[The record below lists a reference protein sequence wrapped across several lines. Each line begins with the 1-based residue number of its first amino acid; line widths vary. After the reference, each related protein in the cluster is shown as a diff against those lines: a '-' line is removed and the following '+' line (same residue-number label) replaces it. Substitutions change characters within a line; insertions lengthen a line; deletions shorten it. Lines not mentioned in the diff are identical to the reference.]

1 MSVLVA
7 GLSHRTSPV
16 ELRERFAF
24 GEAAL
29 ADALSAL
36 RNRGLCEEAVL
47 LSTCNR
53 VELYAVSAR
62 APEESLIA
70 LHRFLLD
77 HAKVDEPLTKE
88 IYTFAEPQSIEHLFR
103 VVSGL
108 DSMVL
113 GETEILGQVK
123 KAYEIALKNRHTG
136 GRLNKVFQRAF
147 NVAKQIRTDTL
158 IQRGSVSVA
167 SVAVDLAEKVFDSLK
182 RCTVMVLG
190 AGDTS
195 EKAAKALL
203 SRGAQKLLMANRTFE
218 RAEHLAAEL
227 GGQAVTFE
235 SWPDKALEV
244 DIIVSSTA
252 AQDYVI
258 DRPRLELLMKR
269 RRYRTLLL
277 IDIAVPRDI
286 DPAVNYLEGVFVY
299 NIDDLQAIA
308 DDSMQQRREEIK
320 RCEELVRHRAA
331 ALLTDPRR
339 HVRTSMA
346 RAPGDSR
353 VLVEEPE

>member
-1 MSVLVA
+1 MPVLVV
-7 GLSHRTSPV
+7 GLSHRTAPV

-24 GEAAL
+24 DEARL
-29 ADALSAL
+29 ESTLGAL
-36 RNRGLCEEAVL
+36 RDRGLCEEAVL

-53 VELYAVSAR
+53 VELYGVVSGP
-62 APEESLIA
+62 PEPSMDA

-77 HAKVDEPLTKE
+77 RANVDGPLTEE
-88 IYTFAEPQSIEHLFR
+88 IYTWAEPQSIEHLFR

-123 KAYEIALKNRHTG
+123 RAYEIALKGGHTG
-136 GRLNKVFQRAF
+136 GRLNRVFQRAF
-147 NVAKQIRTDTL
+147 NVAKQIRTETL

-167 SVAVDLAEKVFDSLK
+167 SVAVDLAEKIFDSLK
-182 RCTVMVLG
+182 PCTVMVLG

-203 SRGAQKLLMANRTFE
+203 SRGARRLLVANRTLE
-218 RAEHLAAEL
+218 RARQLAAAL
-227 GGQAVTFE
+227 GGDAVPFDQ
-235 SWPDKALEV
+235 WPEAALDV

-252 AQDYVI
+252 SQNYVI
-258 DRPRLELLMKR
+258 DRARLEPLMKR
-269 RRYRTLLL
+269 RRHRTLLL

-286 DPAVNYLEGVFVY
+286 DPAVNDLENVFVY

-308 DDSMQQRREEIK
+308 DDSMQQRREAVG
-320 RCEELVRHRAA
+320 RCEQLVRLRAA
-331 ALLTDPRR
+331 VLLTDPRR
-339 HVRTSMA
+339 HAAAVPA
-346 RAPGDSR
+346 QPEAGSR
-353 VLVEEPE
+353 VLLDKPH